1 MFRNTTIGA
10 RLWFLTIVT
19 NLLLLIV
26 GAVGWLGMSRSNEAT
41 HQIYGQQLSAAVN
54 LAEARSNQL
63 LVRVLLDQATFAA
76 DPADAKARAATA
88 EGFAR
93 DSEKAWQAYLALPR
107 SADEAK
113 VAEDVTAKRDAL
125 FKQGVAPMIAA
136 LHAGDRDGVMKA
148 VLETIPQ
155 LDIAFTAVNTE
166 LNKLQVAS
174 ARQVYEAS
182 QQRYRNLFMLSV
194 CVLAAGLVFSTV
206 VAWRLRRSIVQ
217 PLDTAIARF
226 ERIAGGDLSGAAAGG
241 EVRAD
246 EALADEAAR
255 NETARMLGMLGR
267 MQASLVA
274 MVGDVRG
281 GADSIAAA
289 SKQIASGNADLSQRT
304 EQQAASLEETAS
316 SMEELTSTVRQNADS
331 AREARALASDAATL
345 AGRGSD
351 AVLRVVN
358 TMQSIDASSGKIVDI
373 IDVIEKIAFQTNI
386 LALNAAVEA
395 ARAGEHGRG
404 FAVVAGDVR
413 DLAQRC
419 AGASKEI
426 RALIGASVANVRE
439 GSGLVDEAGRAMQDI
454 VDAVQRVS
462 AIIGDISAASDEQSN
477 GIEQVNVAVSQMDS
491 MTQQNAALVEQA
503 AAAAASL
510 EEQAQRLTSLV
521 ATFRLA

>member
-26 GAVGWLGMSRSNEAT
+26 GAVGWLGMSRSNDAT
-41 HQIYGQQLSAAVN
+41 HQIYEQQLSAAVN

-63 LVRVLLDQATFAA
+63 LVRVLLDQAALAT
-76 DPADAKARAATA
+76 DPTDARARAATA

-93 DSEKAWQAYLALPR
+93 VSEKAWKAYLALPR
-107 SADEAK
+107 SAEEAK
-113 VAEDVTAKRDAL
+113 VVEDVTAKRDAL
-125 FKQGVAPMIAA
+125 FRQGVAPMIAA
-136 LHAGDRDGVMKA
+136 LHAGDREAMMKA
-148 VLETIPQ
+148 VLETIPK
-155 LDIAFTAVNTE
+155 LDIAFTAVNSE
-166 LNKLQVAS
+166 LNQLQVAS
-174 ARQVYEAS
+174 AKLVYEAS
-182 QQRYRNLFMLSV
+182 QQRYRNLFTLSV
-194 CVLAAGLVFSTV
+194 CVLVLGLAFSTV
-206 VAWRLRRSIVQ
+206 VAWRLRRSVVQ
-217 PLDTAIARF
+217 PLDIAIARF
-226 ERIAGGDLSGAAAGG
+226 EKIAGGDLSAAAVSGG
-241 EVRAD
+241 
-246 EALADEAAR
+246 EALADASAR

-267 MQASLVA
+267 MQQSLVA
-274 MVGDVRG
+274 MVGEVRG
-281 GADSIAAA
+281 GADSIASA

-316 SMEELTSTVRQNADS
+316 SMEELTGTVRQNADS
-331 AREARALASDAATL
+331 AREARALATDATAL
-345 AGRGSD
+345 AERGSE
-351 AVLRVVN
+351 AVSRVVN
-358 TMQSIDASSGKIVDI
+358 TMQAIDASAGKIVDI

-395 ARAGEHGRG
+395 ARAGERGRG

-413 DLAQRC
+413 ELAQRC

-426 RALIGASVANVRE
+426 RTLIGASVANVRE
-439 GSGLVDEAGRAMQDI
+439 GTGLVDDAGGAMQDI
-454 VDAVQRVS
+454 VDAVRRVS

-510 EEQAQRLTSLV
+510 EDQAQRLTSLV

>member
-1 MFRNTTIGA
+1 MFKNTTIGA
-10 RLWFLTIVT
+10 RLWFLTIVA

-26 GAVGWLGMSRSNEAT
+26 AAVGWHGMSRSNDAT
-41 HQIYGQQLSAAVN
+41 RQIYSQQLSAAVY

-63 LVRVLLDQATFAA
+63 LVRVLLDQATLVT

-93 DSEKAWQAYLALPR
+93 DSEKAWKAYLALPR
-107 SADEAK
+107 SAEEDRM
-113 VAEDVTAKRDAL
+113 VDDVTARRDAL

-136 LHAGDRDGVMKA
+136 LHAADRDAVMKY
-148 VLETIPQ
+148 VLEEIPK
-155 LDIAFTAVNTE
+155 LDIAFTAANAE
-166 LNKLQVAS
+166 LNKLQLAS
-174 ARQVYEAS
+174 AKEVYEAS
-182 QQRYRNLFMLSV
+182 QHRYRNLFTMSV
-194 CVLAAGLVFSTV
+194 IALVLGLAFSTV
-206 VAWRLRRSIVQ
+206 VAWRLRGSIVQ
-217 PLDTAIARF
+217 PLDVAITRF
-226 ERIAGGDLSGAAAGG
+226 DRIAGGDLSAQAASGG
-241 EVRAD
+241 EVQAD
-246 EALADEAAR
+246 ESAR

-267 MQASLVA
+267 MQHSLVA
-274 MVGDVRG
+274 MVGEVRG
-281 GADSIAAA
+281 GADAIASA

-331 AREARALASDAATL
+331 AREARTLATDASALAE
-345 AGRGSD
+345 RGSE
-351 AVLRVVN
+351 AVSRVVD
-358 TMQSIDASSGKIVDI
+358 TMRSIDGSSSKIVDI

-426 RALIGASVANVRE
+426 RTLIGASVANVRE
-439 GSGLVDEAGRAMQDI
+439 GAGLVDDAGRAMQDI
-454 VDAVQRVS
+454 VDAVRRVS
-462 AIIGDISAASDEQSN
+462 GIIGDISAASDEQSH

-510 EEQAQRLTSLV
+510 EDQAQRLTALV

>member
-1 MFRNTTIGA
+1 MFRNTTIGT
-10 RLWFLTIVT
+10 RLWFLTSVT

-26 GAVGWLGMSRSNEAT
+26 GAVGWLGMSRSNDAT
-41 HQIYGQQLSAAVN
+41 HQIYEQQLSAAVN

-63 LVRVLLDQATFAA
+63 LVRVLLDQATFAV
-76 DPADAKARAATA
+76 DPADAKSRASTA

-93 DSEKAWQAYLALPR
+93 DSDKAWKAYLALPR
-107 SADEAK
+107 SAEEAK
-113 VAEDVTAKRDAL
+113 VVEDVAAKRDAL
-125 FKQGVAPMIAA
+125 FREGVTPMLAA
-136 LHAGDRDGVMKA
+136 LHAGNRDAVMKS

-166 LNKLQVAS
+166 LNKLQLAS
-174 ARQVYEAS
+174 AKQVYEAS
-182 QQRYRNLFMLSV
+182 QQRYRSLFTLSAG
-194 CVLAAGLVFSTV
+194 VLVLGLAFSTV
-206 VAWRLRRSIVQ
+206 VAWRLRKSIVQ
-217 PLDTAIARF
+217 PLDLAMARF
-226 ERIAGGDLSGAAAGG
+226 TNIAGGDLSVSAVSGGA
-241 EVRAD
+241 
-246 EALADEAAR
+246 ALADECAR

-267 MQASLVA
+267 MQQSLVA
-274 MVGDVRG
+274 MVGEVRG
-281 GADSIAAA
+281 GADSIASA

-331 AREARALASDAATL
+331 AREARSLATDATALAE
-345 AGRGSD
+345 RGSE
-351 AVLRVVN
+351 AVARVVN

-373 IDVIEKIAFQTNI
+373 IDVIGKIAFQTNI

-426 RALIGASVANVRE
+426 RTLIGASVANVRE
-439 GSGLVDEAGRAMQDI
+439 GSGLVDDAGRAMQDI
-454 VDAVQRVS
+454 VDAVRRVS
-462 AIIGDISAASDEQSN
+462 AIIGDISAASDEQSH
-477 GIEQVNVAVSQMDS
+477 GIEQVNVAVSRMDS

-510 EEQAQRLTSLV
+510 EDQAERLTSLV

>member
-1 MFRNTTIGA
+1 MFKNTTIGA

-26 GAVGWLGMSRSNEAT
+26 GAVGWFGMSRSNEAT
-41 HQIYGQQLSAAVN
+41 HQIYGQHLSAAVN

-63 LVRVLLDQATFAA
+63 LVRVLLDQATFAT
-76 DPADAKARAATA
+76 DPTDAKARTATA

-93 DSEKAWQAYLALPR
+93 DSERAWQAYLALPR
-107 SADEAK
+107 SADEARA
-113 VAEDVTAKRDAL
+113 VEDVTAKRDAL

-136 LHAGDRDGVMKA
+136 LHAGDRDGMMKA
-148 VLETIPQ
+148 VLETIPR

-174 ARQVYEAS
+174 AKQVYEAS
-182 QQRYRNLFMLSV
+182 QQRYRNLFTLSA
-194 CVLAAGLVFSTV
+194 CVLAVGLAFSTV
-206 VAWRLRRSIVQ
+206 VAWRLRGSIVQ
-217 PLDTAIARF
+217 PLDTAIGRF
-226 ERIAGGDLSGAAAGG
+226 EKIAGGDLSVAASGG
-241 EVRAD
+241 EV
-246 EALADEAAR
+246 LADESAR

-281 GADSIAAA
+281 GADAIASA

-331 AREARALASDAATL
+331 AREARGLATDAATL
-345 AGRGSD
+345 AERGSE

-373 IDVIEKIAFQTNI
+373 IDVIEKVAFQTNI

-439 GSGLVDEAGRAMQDI
+439 GSGLVDDAGRAMQDI

-503 AAAAASL
+503 AAAAAAL
-510 EEQAQRLTSLV
+510 EDQAQRLTSLV

>member
-113 VAEDVTAKRDAL
+113 VVEDVTAKRDAL

-174 ARQVYEAS
+174 AKQVYEAS
-182 QQRYRNLFMLSV
+182 QQRYRNLFTLSV

-226 ERIAGGDLSGAAAGG
+226 ERIAGGDLSVAAAGG
-241 EVRAD
+241 ERAGA
-246 EALADEAAR
+246 ALADEAAR
-255 NETARMLGMLGR
+255 SETARMLGMLGR